1 MEIITYR
8 ELEKKEDI
16 FLLLLKSFWL
26 PASACWFQEYMKYET
41 RIGDGPVGMCGIDS
55 GRLVGF
61 VGMMNIPTRT
71 KQGEIENV
79 GGIYMVAVRPSCM
92 HQGIGKK
99 LLNAAEEYMRKQG
112 TRLSFLTTSR
122 SIVAYNWYRKI
133 GYEDVIE
140 VDQLP
145 HMYKYFRPSHKADK
159 RQTTSKGYRIDIKK
173 VQKLFDHHIRNRCG
187 FVIRTTMDLKAR
199 EMVSIY
205 NKKMSIA
212 VDGGYALLRSSFDT
226 VQFMEILARTQ
237 NAYKKLIK
245 LAEAKARYASVAIY
259 PFDPVALAN
268 FEKAGYRTDLGSYGV
283 LMCKPLEGTSF
294 YDLYDESFLLS
305 RIDWF

>member
-16 FLLLLKSFWL
+16 LLLMLKSFWM
-26 PASACWFQEYMKYET
+26 PITAPWFQEFMKYET
-41 RIGDGPVGMCGIDS
+41 RIGDGPVGMCGIDK

-92 HQGIGKK
+92 RQGIGKK
-99 LLNAAEEYMRKQG
+99 LLEAAEGHMRKQG

-122 SIVAYNWYRKI
+122 SIVAYKWYRKI

-145 HMYKYFRPSHKADK
+145 HMYKYFAPSHKADK
-159 RQTTSKGYRIDIKK
+159 KPTTPKEHRIDIKR
-173 VQKLFDHHIRNRCG
+173 VQELFDHHNQDRCG
-187 FVIRTTMDLKAR
+187 FVIRTTTDMKAR
-199 EMVSIY
+199 EMEGVY
-205 NKKMSIA
+205 NKKISIA

-245 LAEAKARYASVAIY
+245 LAEAKAKYASVVIY
-259 PFDPVALAN
+259 PFDPVARQT
-268 FEKAGYRTDLGSYGV
+268 FEKAGYSYDLGSYGV
-283 LMCKPLEGTSF
+283 LMCKALDGTSF